1 MPRPLAA
8 ALGCA
13 LAVLVAAPAAA
24 QPVPAD
30 LIAVDGQPPPGET
43 DPVSTLNSPFT
54 NGLGQVGFTGAVT
67 PAGGGSG
74 NFVWYDAGVVWF
86 NADALPGNTLTGAEG
101 TMGVGDAGQFIYSP
115 SVDGDDA
122 VWTHNGLLL
131 ADGMQ
136 APGFP
141 AGTINTFNSRPQMG
155 PGGQAYWVSGFNET
169 GGTATQ
175 GRMLYTSP
183 DSMPGTIAVVLRSD
197 DLVGGF
203 PIDRPSGIGFDYQ
216 FSDDGAHL
224 IQDLL
229 LDTGSTANDAVIY
242 VDGAV
247 VAQEGSAAGGG
258 LPGENWANFDVV
270 SINNAG
276 DHIFSG
282 DTGGATAT
290 DEFIAYDAVIALR
303 EGDTVGGVTLTSTA
317 SVQAAAIND
326 LGQAVHLWSVSGGV
340 EHLFFAPDAADLATG
355 VRLLSTGD
363 EVDVDNDMVA
373 DFTVDDFNASTVI
386 GPGLDLAEDGFVYVE
401 VDLAPAAPPLG
412 GIVEA
417 VLRLGLPIPNVAA
430 TPSPFDFGPVTVG
443 ATVLQAFT
451 VENTGSADLDVA
463 GTQITGPDAADFAIV
478 SGGGPF
484 VLAPGTQQVIEI
496 EFTPGSVGPKSADFE
511 IASDDPDTPLLVVP
525 LTGEGV
531 AAGAPDIAVT
541 PPSFDYGAVTVGDT
555 ALQAFTVE
563 NVGSAD
569 LDVSATSITG
579 ADAADFAIVSGGGA
593 FTLAPAAQQ
602 VIEIEF
608 TPGSVGPKS
617 AALEIASDDPDTPLL
632 AVPLAGEGVAAPGP
646 GPSVLEIPAV
656 SPLGLAALAA
666 LLCGLGL
673 ALLRRRRPA

>member
-1 MPRPLAA
+1 
-8 ALGCA
+8 
-13 LAVLVAAPAAA
+13 
-24 QPVPAD
+24 
-30 LIAVDGQPPPGET
+30 
-43 DPVSTLNSPFT
+43 
-54 NGLGQVGFTGAVT
+54 
-67 PAGGGSG
+67 
-74 NFVWYDAGVVWF
+74 
-86 NADALPGNTLTGAEG
+86 
-101 TMGVGDAGQFIYSP
+101 
-115 SVDGDDA
+115 
-122 VWTHNGLLL
+122 
-131 ADGMQ
+131 MQ

-183 DSMPGTIAVVLRSD
+183 DAMPGTIAVVLRSD

-216 FSDDGAHL
+216 FSDDGAHH

-290 DEFIAYDAVIALR
+290 DEFVAFNAVIALR
-303 EGDTVGGVTLTSTA
+303 EGDTVGGVTLTSSA

-340 EHLFFAPDAADLATG
+340 EHLFFAPDAVDLATG

-401 VDLAPAAPPLG
+401 VDLIPVAPPLG
-412 GIVEA
+412 GVLEA
-417 VLRLGLPIPNVAA
+417 IIRLGLPVPNIAA
-430 TPSPFDFGPVTVG
+430 TPTPFDFGMVTVG
-443 ATVLQAFT
+443 DTVLQAFT
-451 VENTGSADLDVA
+451 VENVGTADLNVSS
-463 GTQITGPDAADFAIV
+463 TQITGPDAGDFMIVSGGGAVVIAPGGQQIVEIEFTPSSVGAKSAAFEIASDDPDTPTLAVPLTGEGVAGGTPDIAVDPTAHDYGMVAVGIGSTQAFTVENVGTADLNVSSTQLTGPDAGDFAIV
-478 SGGGPF
+478 SGGGAF
-484 VLAPGTQQVIEI
+484 TLAPMAQQVIEV
-496 EFTPGSVGPKSADFE
+496 EFTPSSVGPKSADLE

-525 LTGEGV
+525 L
-531 AAGAPDIAVT
+531 
-541 PPSFDYGAVTVGDT
+541 
-555 ALQAFTVE
+555 
-563 NVGSAD
+563 
-569 LDVSATSITG
+569 
-579 ADAADFAIVSGGGA
+579 
-593 FTLAPAAQQ
+593 
-602 VIEIEF
+602 
-608 TPGSVGPKS
+608 
-617 AALEIASDDPDTPLL
+617 
-632 AVPLAGEGVAAPGP
+632 AGEGVDAG
-646 GPSVLEIPAV
+646 GGSVLEIPTV
-656 SPLGLAALAA
+656 SPLGLAALAV
-666 LLCGLGL
+666 LLLGLGFGV
-673 ALLRRRRPA
+673 LRRRAA